1 MKAPVSNS
9 SKASAP
15 ATALTAEQEALL
27 AEVQRVLGALTTPAL
42 IYEAARIRLS
52 IPPTEA
58 DKTQFRNH
66 YGYAVAAVK
75 VMAYVH
81 MMREANKERVRIG
94 RAIDKMDQ
102 KSRQLALIDPMGA
115 IAPSVEAPMMAGL
128 QELELHKFAIA
139 VNRIRILLP
148 HALKAAGFS
157 LNKADRDTLEEFE
170 ELRHFY
176 EHIENHLPGKPNPG
190 PSVAEEG
197 DDTYWRII
205 FQLPLDTT
213 GQISFNGKTIQVDSR
228 GATRVQTL
236 VKRAWWRMA
245 PSIIAETEKY
255 LRKHPHRIPDP
266 RTVDS
271 GWEVKI
277 GGALALRNS
286 YRPGDEGL
294 DWELVNGVLVPVPI

>member
-1 MKAPVSNS
+1 MKSSVRNG

-15 ATALTAEQEALL
+15 ATALTAEQEAQL
-27 AEVQRVLGALTTPAL
+27 AEVKRVLGALTTPAL
-42 IYEAARIRLS
+42 IYEAARIRLP

-94 RAIDKMDQ
+94 REIDKMDLMA
-102 KSRQLALIDPMGA
+102 RQLALIDPMGA

-148 HALKAAGFS
+148 HALKAAGLS
-157 LNKADRDTLEEFE
+157 LEKADRETLKEFE

-190 PSVAEEG
+190 PSVIEE
-197 DDTYWRII
+197 DDGTYWRII
-205 FQLPLDTT
+205 FQLPLDST
-213 GQISFNGKTIQVDSR
+213 G
-228 GATRVQTL
+228 
-236 VKRAWWRMA
+236 
-245 PSIIAETEKY
+245 
-255 LRKHPHRIPDP
+255 
-266 RTVDS
+266 
-271 GWEVKI
+271 
-277 GGALALRNS
+277 
-286 YRPGDEGL
+286 
-294 DWELVNGVLVPVPI
+294 